1 MGPFLLA
8 AIISTASMVA
18 QPTPVAAPAAPAV
31 QVFAQASFTPPQAP
45 DSRPT
50 WRQRPP
56 FMPPPSTPR
65 YEGNRTVRTVVVTTV
80 AGMLT
85 GALIGYAMNRDCAC
99 DSPGM
104 AGLMYGGMI
113 GTGAGA
119 AFGFLISR

>member
-1 MGPFLLA
+1 MGPFFLGFAMSA
-8 AIISTASMVA
+8 ALSMAEPPRSAPVGASSI
-18 QPTPVAAPAAPAV
+18 

-56 FMPPPSTPR
+56 FMPPPAMPR
-65 YEGNRTVRTVVVTTV
+65 YEGNRRLRTVVASSF
-80 AGMLT
+80 AGMLA
-85 GALIGYAMNRDCAC
+85 GALIGWAIDRDCGC

-104 AGLMYGGMI
+104 AGLMYGGMA

-119 AFGFLISR
+119 AVGVLISR

>member
-1 MGPFLLA
+1 MGPFFLA
-8 AIISTASMVA
+8 AAISTASIVA
-18 QPTPVAAPAAPAV
+18 EPPRVAVPDAPTI
-31 QVFAQASFTPPQAP
+31 QIFAQASFTPPQVT
-45 DSRPT
+45 DTRPT

-65 YEGNRTVRTVVVTTV
+65 YEGNRTLRTVVLTTV

-85 GALIGYAMNRDCAC
+85 GALIGYAMDRDCDC

-119 AFGFLISR
+119 AFGLLISR